1 MASEGYDVL
10 EEEPRLCDHLL
21 KIRLGLDEE
30 EEDLLEF
37 V

>member
-1 MASEGYDVL
+1 MASEGYDYL
-10 EEEPRLCDHLL
+10 EDSSLCDHLL

-30 EEDLLEF
+30 EEDLQEY